1 MPTTGAGFATWLG
14 SSGVAAAAATAAVG
28 AVVSKALAP
37 KQAAQTVAPVTTA
50 DKPQA
55 AQAVDPAALA
65 KKNALAA
72 SAAGALAGNS
82 STVLSGSQGIA
93 PASLNL
99 GTNTLLGS

>member
-1 MPTTGAGFATWLG
+1 MISADSAARLQAA
-14 SSGVAAAAATAAVG
+14 SDSG
-28 AVVSKALAP
+28 KAL
-37 KQAAQTVAPVTTA
+37 APVTTA